1 MDKGPRPPSS
11 LDEQVCRENGNHF
24 VGITMYSPNYKAKA
38 ERLLRSCSRVGV
50 CCKATL
56 LPSDAFGPGAPEG
69 SEQFRF
75 ETIASKP
82 SFILEE
88 LEATQHPVVFLDTD
102 LEFHRYTYY
111 GEAYYGDAYYG
122 NTYFGETHYLPT
134 YHRPRVSQV
143 RCYLRTYSL
152 TNLLT
157 Y

>member
-1 MDKGPRPPSS
+1 MVS
-11 LDEQVCRENGNHF
+11 
-24 VGITMYSPNYKAKA
+24 TYA
-38 ERLLRSCSRVGV
+38 RVGV
-50 CCKATL
+50 CCKVSTCIVSTLLKYTASTFCCKATL